1 MEATTFIII
10 QLSALLVL
18 QLCISI
24 ELSKANKDYIESLW
38 KYIETL
44 EKLKKEYES
53 INLIYQET
61 ILSYQQDIILLKKEI
76 EELKQKEGKQIWKQH
91 QTCQI

>member
-10 QLSALLVL
+10 VLSALLVL
-18 QLCISI
+18 QLYISNK
-24 ELSKANKDYIESLW
+24 ELSHMIVISTANKDYIESLW
-38 KYIETL
+38 KYIEIL

-53 INLIYQET
+53 THLIYQET

-76 EELKQKEGKQIWKQH
+76 EELKQKEGK
-91 QTCQI
+91 